1 LVYNTIVDYGPKNI
15 LKNLVYNSNLWIWDT
30 FERPSIV
37 VVCENPFES
46 HIVLLSKDVNVWMYP
61 ISNFWKNFTLFLHIM
76 LKYNIRKILEKKLFH
91 SMYKVRVLSIVV
103 KTNVMYLC
111 IQKHKYIPK
120 TISMIFNVY
129 ESWRYIE
136 PCRFT

>member
-1 LVYNTIVDYGPKNI
+1 
-15 LKNLVYNSNLWIWDT
+15 
-30 FERPSIV
+30 
-37 VVCENPFES
+37 
-46 HIVLLSKDVNVWMYP
+46 
-61 ISNFWKNFTLFLHIM
+61 M

-129 ESWRYIE
+129 ES
-136 PCRFT
+136 